1 MKSGRNI
8 WDIYNEFLISDDIG
22 RLRKILIRYDIF
34 RKTINV
40 PGDIVECGVFKGVG
54 LFQWLKLLEIY
65 APNSNK
71 RVIGFD
77 TFTTFPKNI
86 QNYEKE
92 SVKIFYKESNFKGI
106 SIKSLEKIAH
116 SFVKKERL
124 ELIKGDICKTSLNYA
139 RKNRGF
145 KISLLH
151 LDLDTYK
158 ATKASLNNF
167 YKHMSRGS
175 LIILDEYG
183 GRGWGETEAVDE
195 FAKDKNLEIKT
206 IDHADSPPAYIKIN

>member
-1 MKSGRNI
+1 MTINQNQ
-8 WDIYNEFLISDDIG
+8 IYDNFLKETNVN
-22 RLRKILIRYDIF
+22 RLQKILAKYELFKKIVNI
-34 RKTINV
+34 
-40 PGDIVECGVFKGVG
+40 PGDICECGVFKGVG

-65 APNSNK
+65 SSNSNK

-77 TFTTFPKNI
+77 MFTSFPKNI
-86 QNYEKE
+86 EEFEKKSADNYIKDAD
-92 SVKIFYKESNFKGI
+92 FKGI

-116 SFVKKERL
+116 KFTSKNKL
-124 ELIKGDICKTSLNYA
+124 ELIKGDICKTSVDYIK
-139 RKNRGF
+139 KNRGF

-158 ATKASLNNF
+158 GTKASLNNF
-167 YKHMSRGS
+167 YKHMSKGS

-195 FAKDKNLEIKT
+195 FLKDRNLSITT
-206 IDHADSPPAYIKIN
+206 IDNAYSPTAYIQIN